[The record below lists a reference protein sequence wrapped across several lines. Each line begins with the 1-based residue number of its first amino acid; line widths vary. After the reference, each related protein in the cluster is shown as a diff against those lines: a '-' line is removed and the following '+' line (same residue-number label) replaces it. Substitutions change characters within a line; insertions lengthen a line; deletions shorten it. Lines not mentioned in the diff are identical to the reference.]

1 MQSLPSFCVN
11 RLRQFLAFTLILLVE
26 YHHVHAFWSFPTAVV
41 QANLPRSACLQVA
54 VQIPSS
60 SSSSSL
66 PLPSSKRPLSVETLA
81 HDTSYSII
89 RSLSGTHRRVRVDI
103 EDNYFDQ
110 ERKMLKWLRLVCE
123 DLILSYQHLHLYLDD
138 ATWEQKFRRAWKVN
152 HSPLID
158 DDQLTISNLED
169 TCFLA
174 TGSRILFIFAP
185 SNLFV
190 KDPSTK
196 LEDIQA
202 LCFHGALSEV
212 PIVIANPSLLASGW
226 GDGDV
231 SRSPLLLSDFKQA
244 FLLRKSMPG
253 AVGQKRLPGE
263 GRRGGMV
270 VRLPSAPPQTP

>member
-1 MQSLPSFCVN
+1 MQYLSSFCAN
-11 RLRQFLAFTLILLVE
+11 RLRQFAVIALILLVE
-26 YHHVHAFWSFPTAVV
+26 YHHVHAFWSCPTAIV
-41 QANLPRSACLQVA
+41 QANLPRSGCLQVA

-60 SSSSSL
+60 SSSSL
-66 PLPSSKRPLSVETLA
+66 PLPSPKRPLSVETLA

-89 RSLSGTHRRVRVDI
+89 RTLSGTHRRVRVDI
-103 EDNYFDQ
+103 EDNFFDQ

-123 DLILSYQHLHLYLDD
+123 DLILSYQGLHLYLDD
-138 ATWEQKFRRAWKVN
+138 AIWEQKFRRAWKAN

-158 DDQLTISNLED
+158 DDQLIISNLED

-190 KDPSTK
+190 KDPSAK

-212 PIVIANPSLLASGW
+212 PIVMANPSLMASGW
-226 GDGDV
+226 GDGEV

-270 VRLPSAPPQTP
+270 VRLPPAPPQAP